1 MQEDKF
7 SLKAN
12 LEECFSYAFI
22 SNLGYTQEEIHF
34 HSSEMSNSSL
44 HETFHASLRHVV

>member
-1 MQEDKF
+1 MQEYVF

-12 LEECFSYAFI
+12 VKECFSYTFI

-34 HSSEMSNSSL
+34 HSSQMSNSIL
-44 HETFHASLRHVV
+44 HETFHAL